1 MGSKNRNEICR
12 GTTPRIECA
21 FQEDLSDYEL
31 YFSIGPDM
39 RKAWFTVPHSR
50 MKCETDLAQ
59 TTVVFTLEQRESL
72 LCKAGKAFAQF
83 RIVDEN
89 GDARASNIIELQI
102 IDIVKDGVIKYV

>member
-1 MGSKNRNEICR
+1 MNNEICR
-12 GTTPRIECA
+12 GTTPRVECT

-31 YFSIGPDM
+31 YFSIGSDL

-50 MKCETDLAQ
+50 MKREIDIDR

-83 RIVDEN
+83 RIIDEN
-89 GDARASNIIELQI
+89 GDARASNIIELKI
-102 IDIVKDGVIKYV
+102 LDIVKDGVIKYV